1 MICKRAKLDKNYGV
15 VLVPEGLIEFIPEIK
30 TLIGEINEIL
40 SKEHNPETIKD
51 FVLHH
56 LTYQSKALFTFL
68 PRVIQD

>member
-1 MICKRAKLDKNYGV
+1 MICNRAKNNKNYGV

-40 SKEHNPETIKD
+40 SKPHQQDTIKD

-68 PRVIQD
+68 PRQI